1 MASTLPDK
9 DVYNEQ
15 FKFCTENEKTIIRS
29 VIHFSLC
36 LEIDL
41 PSSAFIEGLA
51 FASSPPKL
59 ITHQIL
65 LGLCPNFLTF
75 NPSTSCYQLSN
86 SAFTIHLKSS
96 PTFEHAR
103 NHAVVAESCLRY
115 LCSNTAVNH
124 KAPLNSSPFLGIWHE
139 YAVLYWPL
147 HLSLGYIHVHPE
159 LVNLFM
165 PPGLASSPA
174 FDSYSSVAERG
185 IYGGPDLTLEGW
197 QGKCGSKIWSVI
209 GHPPDTVYVA
219 AVWGLNELLLS
230 RLEVDP
236 KAIEKKSHEFNSPVL
251 SLAAEN
257 GNLAGVRYLLDKGA
271 DVEARD
277 GFGLTALWIAVMARQ
292 MEIVRTLLEK
302 GAKPY
307 IERIVDGSLEVESP
321 LHEIAN
327 NSDPSALDMVKQLLD
342 SGGDLQVQDD
352 WGMTPLEVAMENGQ
366 LEMVEL
372 FLSRQRH
379 GEESDKEPIIIATR
393 LHHKVLSGDRGDP
406 GDLHSELKKLR
417 SSPFKSHHLDIL
429 LWQAANLGE
438 EKQMKLLLNV
448 GADPNTIHRG
458 ISAIYT
464 TMFEDL
470 ENRNTLRTDFSPL
483 KLLLEHGGDPN
494 LASPSVAARTLL
506 CVAAGLGNVGLIRLL
521 GERGAQVT
529 LAAENGPTPMFEA
542 VHNSEKLAVET
553 LLEAGADVDD
563 IGHPIRWLQKHKSRP
578 GTLLDVAEMEDEEEI
593 AKLLLL
599 HGAVRKRPVED

>member
-1 MASTLPDK
+1 MASTLPDNN
-9 DVYNEQ
+9 VYNEL
-15 FKFCTENEKTIIRS
+15 FKYCTENEKTIVQS

-36 LEIDL
+36 LEVDL

-65 LGLCPNFLTF
+65 LRLHPDYLTF
-75 NPSTSCYQLSN
+75 NSSTSSYKLSD
-86 SAFTIHLKSS
+86 SAFTLHLKSS
-96 PTFEHAR
+96 PMFGDAR

-115 LCSNTAVNH
+115 LCSSTAVNH
-124 KAPLNSSPFLGIWHE
+124 KAPLDSSPFLGIWHE

-197 QGKCGSKIWSVI
+197 QGKCGSKIWSI
-209 GHPPDTVYVA
+209 TGHPPDTIFVA
-219 AVWGLNELLLS
+219 AAWALNELLLS

-236 KAIEKKSHEFNSPVL
+236 KAIEKRSHEFNSPIL
-251 SLAAEN
+251 SHAAEN

-271 DVEARD
+271 DVEAKD
-277 GFGLTALWIAVMARQ
+277 GFGLTALWIAVMARHT
-292 MEIVRTLLEK
+292 EIVRTLLEK

-307 IERIVDGSLEVESP
+307 IERIMDGSLEIESP
-321 LHEIAN
+321 LHEVAN
-327 NSDPSALDMVKQLLD
+327 NSDPRALDIARLLLD
-342 SGGDLQVQDD
+342 FGGDLRAQDD
-352 WGMTPLEVAMENGQ
+352 WSMTPLEVAMENGQ

-379 GEESDKEPIIIATR
+379 CEESDKEQVIILTR

-406 GDLHSELKKLR
+406 GDLHSELQSLR
-417 SSPFKSHHLDIL
+417 SGRLKSHHLDIL
-429 LWQAANLGE
+429 LWQAANLGK

-458 ISAIYT
+458 ISAIHT

-470 ENRNTLRTDFSPL
+470 ENRNTLRTGFSPL
-483 KLLLEHGGDPN
+483 NLLLENGGDPN
-494 LASPSVAARTLL
+494 LASPSIAARTLL
-506 CVAAGLGNVGLIRLL
+506 CVAAELGNVGLIQLL
-521 GERGAQVT
+521 IEHGAQAT

-553 LLEAGADVDD
+553 LLEAGADVND
-563 IGHPIRWLQKHKSRP
+563 IGQPIR
-578 GTLLDVAEMEDEEEI
+578 
-593 AKLLLL
+593 
-599 HGAVRKRPVED
+599 